1 MKRTVFVIPDG
12 TYGGSWGASAATP
25 GIKDRYYGRYE
36 LQYGV
41 FNIAP
46 DGPLTKRAR
55 EVMDLLSARIGTL
68 GAPADR
74 SLRQQGVAD
83 TLFFDLM
90 HDELADAFRRF
101 CRVRRADLVTTG
113 NDRDRN
119 AHTLR
124 DLERICNVVSQ

>member
-1 MKRTVFVIPDG
+1 MIPDG

-41 FNIAP
+41 LNIAP

-55 EVMDLLSARIGTL
+55 EVMDMLSARIGTL
-68 GAPADR
+68 GVPADS
-74 SLRQQGVAD
+74 SLRQQGMAD
-83 TLFFDLM
+83 TLFLDTM
-90 HDELADAFRRF
+90 HKELADAFERF
-101 CRVRRADLVTTG
+101 RQVKPADLLTSG

-119 AHTLR
+119 ARTLR
-124 DLERICNVVSQ
+124 DLQRACNIVTQ